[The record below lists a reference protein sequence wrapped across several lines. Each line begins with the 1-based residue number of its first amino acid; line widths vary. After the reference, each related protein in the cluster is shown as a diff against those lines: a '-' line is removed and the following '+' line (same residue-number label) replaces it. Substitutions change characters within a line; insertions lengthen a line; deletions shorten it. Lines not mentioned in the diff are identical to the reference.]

1 MIAMLLAREQ
11 RLDGNFLKEERHMG
25 NFKRFGLIA
34 IVFIVAGF
42 STGCNL
48 LSLPFFI
55 FGPEPRTEPEMKQI
69 GSKERRDE
77 VTVVVLTYAGPETRP
92 EFIKVDRDLAAC
104 IAHQMREAF
113 KYNDEKVKVISP
125 SKVEKFKQD
134 HLNWQTMELADIGKY
149 FAAEYLVYVELDND
163 TLALYERGSGR
174 ELFRGHADYT
184 VTLVNVHEPEDGTDR
199 KQFSYSYPS
208 EAKGPIHA
216 SDTTLI
222 LFKQK
227 FLDQIAK
234 KVAWCVTSHP
244 TKDGYVEE

>member
-1 MIAMLLAREQ
+1 
-11 RLDGNFLKEERHMG
+11 MG
-25 NFKRFGLIA
+25 AIKRFGVVAGALLIA
-34 IVFIVAGF
+34 VLM
-42 STGCNL
+42 TGCNL

-55 FGPEPRTEPEMKQI
+55 FGPEPKVEPEMKQI
-69 GSKERRDE
+69 GRKEKRDE

-104 IAHQMREAF
+104 IAHEMRKAF
-113 KYNDEKVKVISP
+113 QYNEEKVKVLSP

-134 HLNWQTMELADIGKY
+134 HLNWQTMELADIGKH
-149 FAAEYLVYVELDND
+149 FAADYVVYVEIDND

-184 VTLVNVHEPEDGTDR
+184 VTLVNVHDPEDGTER
-199 KQFSYSYPS
+199 KQFSYNYPG
-208 EAKGPIHA
+208 EAKAIHA
-216 SDTTLI
+216 SDTTVI

-234 KVAWCVTSHP
+234 KVTWCVTSHP